1 MKSSIIELLIF
12 LGVFIVGIT
21 LLAGDGRRLA
31 GDFASH
37 AVDDFVSRSCHYGD
51 ISEASINMFLEE
63 LDKAGCLYGYRI
75 VRRHFDGQ
83 SCEDVLITY
92 DDVCSAPVVLPW
104 GDVLCVNIEGDG
116 FTYCRTGLVN
126 GVS

>member
-12 LGVFIVGIT
+12 LGVFTAGIV
-21 LLAGDGRRLA
+21 LLFGDTRRLA

-37 AVDDFVSRSCHYGD
+37 AVDDFVSRSCHYGK
-51 ISEASINMFLEE
+51 ISEASMNMFLGE
-63 LDKAGCLYGYRI
+63 LEKAGEMYAYRI
-75 VRRHFDGQ
+75 VRRNFEGQ
-83 SCEDVLITY
+83 SCEEVLITY